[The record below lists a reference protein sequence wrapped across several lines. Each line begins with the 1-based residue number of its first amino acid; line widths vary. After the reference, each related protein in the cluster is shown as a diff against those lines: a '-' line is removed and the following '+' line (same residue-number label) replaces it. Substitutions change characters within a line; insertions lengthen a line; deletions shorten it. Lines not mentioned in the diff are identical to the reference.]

1 VTESTTPRY
10 RYWGD
15 RKPVA
20 LARPVETVQMAADTG
35 RMAQIRLYGPID
47 SWGAPFGVA
56 ASEVAAAL
64 DSIGSSDVEMHVHSP
79 GGDAFE
85 GLAIMNL
92 LRQHPGAVDIV
103 VDGLAASAAS
113 IVAMGAD
120 TVTMV
125 PGSQMMIHDAS
136 ALAIGQA
143 SDMRQAADMLDSIS
157 SNAADQ
163 YAAKTGQTSDTMRAA
178 MKATTWYKAQ
188 EAVDAGLADG
198 VLTEGD
204 PQTQTAKAATASL
217 VFDLSMFD
225 REPAA
230 PRASATQ
237 TPAIPPVAP
246 STEPKEADTM
256 SDTLLA
262 GLRKQL
268 GLADDADEATVLAAN
283 AEALNEA
290 AEPPAAATVDT
301 KAIAA
306 ALAADGKVVVSQIVL
321 DELKAGAQAGV
332 EARSKQLADDRDE
345 TIKAAFAAGKI
356 SAERVEA
363 WTASWDK
370 DPEGTKADLES
381 LPVRFPVASNSTG
394 YQGHD
399 GSVGDAAFTDAQADA
414 VAAQFGV
421 SKEAL
426 LNG

>member
-246 STEPKEADTM
+246 STEPKEA
-256 SDTLLA
+256 
-262 GLRKQL
+262 
-268 GLADDADEATVLAAN
+268 
-283 AEALNEA
+283 
-290 AEPPAAATVDT
+290 
-301 KAIAA
+301 
-306 ALAADGKVVVSQIVL
+306 ADGKVVVSQIVL

-332 EARSKQLADDRDE
+332 EARSKQLADERDDAIE
-345 TIKAAFAAGKI
+345 AAFAPGKI
-356 SAERVEA
+356 SAERREA

-381 LPVRFPVASNSTG
+381 LEARFPVVKAPATRPRR
-394 YQGHD
+394 HRRRRH
-399 GSVGDAAFTDAQADA
+399 QAVHRRRSRRA
-414 VAAQFGV
+414 RRARGV